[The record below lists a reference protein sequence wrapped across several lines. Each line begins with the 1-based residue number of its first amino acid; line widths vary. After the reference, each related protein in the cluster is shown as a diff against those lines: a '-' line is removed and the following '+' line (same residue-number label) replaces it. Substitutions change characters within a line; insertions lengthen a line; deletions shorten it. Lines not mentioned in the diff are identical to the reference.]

1 MRPSTRNEICRRG
14 LHVRCH
20 VVKAVRGFLGD
31 ETGATAIEYGLIVAL
46 VSVGLVVVLQEVGT
60 GLRDTFQK
68 IADTL
73 TPS

>member
-1 MRPSTRNEICRRG
+1 M
-14 LHVRCH
+14 
-20 VVKAVRGFLGD
+20 KAVRGFLGD